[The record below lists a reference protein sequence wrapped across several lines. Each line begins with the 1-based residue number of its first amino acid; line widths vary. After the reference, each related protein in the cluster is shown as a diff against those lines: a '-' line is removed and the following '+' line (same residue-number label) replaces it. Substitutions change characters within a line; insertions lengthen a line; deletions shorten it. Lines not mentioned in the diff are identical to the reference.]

1 MPVHTDEAVNASIL
15 GEMLEG
21 RPYRYDP
28 VDRHGPSLY
37 YATYPVVRAF
47 GAHSL
52 GDLEAWELRLV
63 PAVLGAGLLGALL
76 LFLPA
81 FPPPTL
87 LASALWLGV
96 GAPFVYYGRY
106 WIHET
111 LLVLL
116 TFLLLGFSWRF
127 SRTTRTGWAIAAGLA
142 AGALLATKETSVLTL
157 SCALGA
163 LVLTRLLC
171 RRDARPPGTSIVPG
185 VALGIAAAVLASALL
200 FSSFGQNPGGIGDA
214 LAALAYATER
224 AGGQGHEKPPLTY
237 LGWLLAPN
245 LRSRPFCGWTLA
257 AFGLVGAWCAWQRR
271 RDEPLPMFMAL
282 FAFITLAAYSA
293 IPYKTPWLLLNALA
307 PWALIA
313 GTGLN
318 RVGAVFAGRSRVVLT
333 LALAAGVA
341 GLLASETWRLCL
353 VFPADPGNPL
363 AYSPTSPDIRRLEAR
378 AESLVSE
385 RGALAP
391 IVAVVGADIW
401 PLPWYLRHCPNVG
414 YWPELPRSP
423 EATVVISDAS
433 QSERVSRALGP
444 GWTSEIFGLRPEVL
458 AVLFH
463 RAPAESGIERK
474 RP

>member
-28 VDRHGPSLY
+28 IDRHGPTLY

-63 PAVLGAGLLGALL
+63 PAFLGAGLLCALA

-81 FPPPTL
+81 FPPPAL

-127 SRTTRTGWAIAAGLA
+127 ARTFRKGWAIAAGLA
-142 AGALLATKETSVLTL
+142 AGALLATKETSVITL
-157 SCALGA
+157 ACALCA
-163 LVLTRLLC
+163 LVLTRLHY
-171 RRDARPPGTSIVPG
+171 RPDACLQRTGFALGI
-185 VALGIAAAVLASALL
+185 ALGIAAAALTSALL
-200 FSSFGQNPGGIGDA
+200 FSSFGQNPGGMGDA
-214 LAALAYATER
+214 LAAMAHATER
-224 AGGQGHEKPPLTY
+224 AGGQGHEKPPSAY
-237 LGWLLAPN
+237 LGWLLAQN
-245 LRSRPFCGWTLA
+245 LRSRPYCGWTLA
-257 AFGLVGAWCAWQRR
+257 VFGLVGAWSAWQRR
-271 RDEPLPMFMAL
+271 REEPLPVFMGL
-282 FAFITLAAYSA
+282 FALLVLAVYSA
-293 IPYKTPWLLLNALA
+293 IPYKTPWLILNALA
-307 PWALIA
+307 PWALVA
-313 GTGLN
+313 GTGFN
-318 RVGAVFAGRSRVVLT
+318 RVCAACTGRLRVT
-333 LALAAGVA
+333 LMFALASGIT
-341 GLLASETWRLCL
+341 GLLASETWRLCF

-378 AESLVSE
+378 AEGLVAE
-385 RGALAP
+385 GGAQAP
-391 IVAVVGADIW
+391 IVAVVGSDIW
-401 PLPWYLRHCPNVG
+401 ALPWYLRHCPNVG

-423 EATVVISDAS
+423 VVTVVISDAA
-433 QSERVSRALGP
+433 QSERVSRTLGP
-444 GWTSEIFGLRPEVL
+444 GWRSEIFGLRPEVL